1 MLKCSACGFVV
12 KCCMLDCPKCQ
23 SVGTLFVIE
32 EQAHY
37 WDWDG
42 NVLVCQ
48 KTAHRSSMP
57 ADIMEEL
64 TYCPFCMEE
73 LAPQKHIEAP
83 ATCEGDRPPK
93 ARGFGQ
99 MELPVLK

>member
-1 MLKCSACGFVV
+1 
-12 KCCMLDCPKCQ
+12 MLDCPKCNG
-23 SVGTLFVIE
+23 VGTLFEIKD
-32 EQAHY
+32 QPHY

-48 KTAHRSSMP
+48 KTDHRTHMP

-73 LAPQKHIEAP
+73 LAPQGRVKTP
-83 ATCEGDRPPK
+83 ASCVGDRPPQ
-93 ARGFGQ
+93 ARASNQ
-99 MELPVLK
+99 TELLLK